1 MDDEKSL
8 TGRVVTPKRR
18 FLKQTKNGN
27 DSHAPFFSH
36 ANHDAS
42 TSSMSLTSLDDVED
56 EEILAPTYTIVGAP
70 PSPLHREA
78 SLTVDDDAGSKQSR
92 GRSKTPSRLRAF
104 AEAVGLS
111 SSESIDSSSIPSK
124 DRNTQSHS
132 VSGNLIW
139 KRGSGDG
146 ENTEKIRSMDGLL
159 KEIRLES
166 EKQLQRKDDLK
177 AIIEQL
183 LDVANARLKT
193 SNKIGAALTM
203 KKIHKLQQER
213 VAVSQVIEFLSD
225 QESGVNYQLSVVM
238 DQSKKNNTRTS
249 ASANDTSESY
259 KKELQRILKQSG
271 ASSSILSDEELL
283 SQLSHLAVNRPGR

>member
-1 MDDEKSL
+1 
-8 TGRVVTPKRR
+8 
-18 FLKQTKNGN
+18 
-27 DSHAPFFSH
+27 
-36 ANHDAS
+36 
-42 TSSMSLTSLDDVED
+42 
-56 EEILAPTYTIVGAP
+56 
-70 PSPLHREA
+70 
-78 SLTVDDDAGSKQSR
+78 
-92 GRSKTPSRLRAF
+92 
-104 AEAVGLS
+104 
-111 SSESIDSSSIPSK
+111 
-124 DRNTQSHS
+124 
-132 VSGNLIW
+132 
-139 KRGSGDG
+139 
-146 ENTEKIRSMDGLL
+146 MDGLL

-238 DQSKKNNTRTS
+238 DQSKKNNTRSS
-249 ASANDTSESY
+249 ASANDMSESY

-283 SQLSHLAVNRPGR
+283 SQLSLLAVNRPGR

>member
-1 MDDEKSL
+1 
-8 TGRVVTPKRR
+8 
-18 FLKQTKNGN
+18 
-27 DSHAPFFSH
+27 
-36 ANHDAS
+36 
-42 TSSMSLTSLDDVED
+42 
-56 EEILAPTYTIVGAP
+56 
-70 PSPLHREA
+70 
-78 SLTVDDDAGSKQSR
+78 
-92 GRSKTPSRLRAF
+92 
-104 AEAVGLS
+104 
-111 SSESIDSSSIPSK
+111 
-124 DRNTQSHS
+124 
-132 VSGNLIW
+132 
-139 KRGSGDG
+139 
-146 ENTEKIRSMDGLL
+146 MDGLL

-225 QESGVNYQLSVVM
+225 QESEVNYQLSVVM